1 MGSHFISLILDS
13 DFRAGRGTMNK
24 KKRRLMI
31 RSVILLILVSA
42 VGYTLYANFTK
53 EDSGKLK
60 VGDQAPDFILKD
72 MEGNSHQLSDYKGQ
86 GVFLNFWGTWCKP
99 CESEMP
105 YMNNQYKKYEDKGV
119 QILAVNV
126 GQSDFLINSFSSK
139 HGLEFPIVVD
149 KEEEVQNAY
158 GIDPLPTTILINP
171 DGKIE
176 KIITG
181 TMSEEDIIED
191 LESIKP

>member
-1 MGSHFISLILDS
+1 
-13 DFRAGRGTMNK
+13 MNK

-53 EDSGKLK
+53 EDRGKLQ
-60 VGDQAPDFILKD
+60 VGDQAPDFVLKD
-72 MEGNSHQLSDYKGQ
+72 MDGNTHQLSDYKGQ

-99 CESEMP
+99 CEREMP

-139 HGLEFPIVVD
+139 YGLEFPIVVD

-158 GIDPLPTTILINP
+158 GIDPLPTTMLINP
-171 DGKIE
+171 DGEIE

>member
-1 MGSHFISLILDS
+1 
-13 DFRAGRGTMNK
+13 MNK

-53 EDSGKLK
+53 EDRGKLQ
-60 VGDQAPDFILKD
+60 VGDQAPDFVLKD
-72 MEGNSHQLSDYKGQ
+72 MEGNTHQLSDYKGQ

-99 CESEMP
+99 CEREMP

-158 GIDPLPTTILINP
+158 GIDPLPTTMLINP